1 MKPHVLIDAG
11 HGGMVNGKY
20 VTAGK
25 RSPKWNDL
33 PQLFEGVQ
41 NREIASLVK
50 TKLTALNIPFTDLVN
65 SQNDISLQ
73 ARVTKAN
80 SIHKTNKDVI
90 YISIHANGAGNGI
103 EEHPATGIEVFTSPG
118 QTKSDILAEHLFKA
132 LDNILGNSTKKR
144 FDITD
149 GDHDREAKLY
159 VLTKTFCYSVLLEL
173 GFMTNRKECELMLT
187 QAWKENCAQAI
198 VDGILKYYKL

>member
-1 MKPHVLIDAG
+1 MKPLVLLDAG
-11 HGGMVNGKY
+11 HGGKVNGKY
-20 VTAGK
+20 VTPGK

-50 TKLTALNIPFTDLVN
+50 TKLTALNIPFTDVVN
-65 SQNDISLQ
+65 SENDISLQ

-80 SIHKTNKDVI
+80 SIYKTNKNAI
-90 YISIHANGAGNGI
+90 YVSIHADAAGDGI
-103 EEHPATGIEVFTSPG
+103 NEHPATGISVLTSPG
-118 QTKSDILAEHLFKA
+118 QTPSDILAEFVFKA
-132 LDNILGNSTKKR
+132 LDTKLGNSTKKR

-149 GDHDREAKLY
+149 GDHDTEAKFY
-159 VLTKTFCYSVLLEL
+159 VLTKTAMSAILCEL
-173 GFMTNRKECELMLT
+173 GFMTNRKECELMQT

>member
-11 HGGMVNGKY
+11 HSGKVNGKY
-20 VTAGK
+20 VTPGK

-50 TKLTALNIPFTDLVN
+50 TKLTALNIPFTDVVN

-80 SIHKTNKDVI
+80 SIYNTNKDAI
-90 YISIHANGAGNGI
+90 YVSIHADAAGDGI
-103 EEHPATGIEVFTSPG
+103 NDYPATGISVFTSPG
-118 QTKSDILAEHLFKA
+118 QTPSDVLAEFVFKA
-132 LDNILGNSTKKR
+132 LATALGKSIKVISNGANW
-144 FDITD
+144 IQ
-149 GDHDREAKLY
+149 L
-159 VLTKTFCYSVLLEL
+159 
-173 GFMTNRKECELMLT
+173 N
-187 QAWKENCAQAI
+187 
-198 VDGILKYYKL
+198 